1 MNKKELV
8 DLIASTYHEDREYLN
23 ELNVSELN
31 ELLKELQDHFEMYP
45 NDDEYD
51 D

>member
-8 DLIASTYHEDREYLN
+8 DLIALTYHEDRTYLN
-23 ELNVSELN
+23 DLNISELN
-31 ELLKELQDHFEMYP
+31 ELLKELEDHSEMYP